1 MIQKKYGFGLAL
13 GRHSIMNGLG
23 IPMSASREE
32 LDAGVRELI
41 AFSLATCELSD
52 WGILRVRELFE
63 SVPAWSDE
71 ELIPISEW
79 QKKFKST
86 RKTSL
91 EAFRLYYGVDLLL
104 DLQKK
109 VGNDA

>member
-1 MIQKKYGFGLAL
+1 MIQKKFGFGLAL
-13 GRHSIMNGLG
+13 GRHSIMTGLG
-23 IPMSASREE
+23 IPGSASKEE

-41 AFSLATCELSD
+41 AFARATCELSD

-63 SVPAWSDE
+63 SIPAWSDE
-71 ELIPISEW
+71 KLIPISEW